1 MNQSQIATI
10 AVVAV
15 VGVAAVGGGLA
26 YAAKDAQ
33 PGDML
38 YGLRASLY
46 DDVNADGDIQANFEG
61 AADVYAEASDLDD
74 RGALTASERT
84 RLTAQY
90 SLHVNAIMS
99 RIAELEAEG
108 DLEAAADLRTEL
120 RTTLRDHNDIFPNVG
135 SDSSASSSAMSDDA
149 TTSEG
154 ATSAGG
160 ASSGG
165 MTGSQGA
172 TTSAG
177 ASQGAASSI
186 FVQPSSSVT
195 SA

>member
-46 DDVNADGDIQANFEG
+46 DDVNPDADIEANFRG
-61 AADVYAEASDLDD
+61 AADVYAEA
-74 RGALTASERT
+74 RGLENRDALTAAERT
-84 RLTAQY
+84 RLAAEY
-90 SLHVNAIMS
+90 SLHVNAIMR
-99 RIAELEAEG
+99 RIAELEADG
-108 DLEAAADLRTEL
+108 DLDAAAEL
-120 RTTLRDHNDIFPNVG
+120 RTDLRATLRDHDDIFPNAG
-135 SDSSASSSAMSDDA
+135 GTSSASSMNSSAGATTGTGSAASDA
-149 TTSEG
+149 TT
-154 ATSAGG
+154 TSAPVQGG
-160 ASSGG
+160 
-165 MTGSQGA
+165 T
-172 TTSAG
+172 
-177 ASQGAASSI
+177 SSI